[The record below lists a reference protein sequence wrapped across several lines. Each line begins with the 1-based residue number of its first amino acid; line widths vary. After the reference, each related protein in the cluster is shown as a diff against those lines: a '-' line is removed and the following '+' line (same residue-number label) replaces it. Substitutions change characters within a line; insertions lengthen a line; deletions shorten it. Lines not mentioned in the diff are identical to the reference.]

1 MLYNIKKGKISLKIN
16 IMCKL
21 PKKGALMV
29 KEIKR
34 EKCVLYERDCIGC
47 GECEFCDLD
56 PLKICD
62 NCGKCISS
70 GDFATIKI
78 DGIYAPPKEGEYP
91 SHKDI
96 LPFNNGGSD
105 KH

>member
-1 MLYNIKKGKISLKIN
+1 M
-16 IMCKL
+16 
-21 PKKGALMV
+21 A

-34 EKCVLYERDCIGC
+34 DKCVLYERDCIGC

-70 GDFATIKI
+70 SDFATIKI
-78 DGIYAPPKEGEYP
+78 DGIYAPPKEGEFP
-91 SHKDI
+91 SHKDV
-96 LPFNNGGSD
+96 LSFNNDSNSN